1 MSRLP
6 PAPDLDWKPDG
17 TPVARRFDD
26 VYFSTADGLE
36 ETRTVFLGGCG
47 LPGLWAGREQFTVA
61 ETGFGTG
68 LNFLALWQ
76 MWRSARPT
84 PRAWLDFV
92 SFEGFPLQRE
102 DAARAL
108 AAWPEL
114 AGLAEKLVAA
124 WPSRARGVRRIDW
137 PEDGISLTLHIDEI
151 SRALPASR
159 FAADAWFLDGFSPSR
174 NGEMWAPDIYPQIAA
189 RCRPGARLASFTVA
203 GDVRR
208 GLAAAGFAV
217 FKAPGF
223 GHKRDRLEAVFEGV
237 GAARPNPPQRVAI
250 LGAGIA
256 GACAAHAFTRRGVEV
271 CVFDPAGPG
280 AGASGNPLGL
290 VMPRLDAADTP
301 VARFLIDAYLHARG
315 FYSGLP
321 GVFETD
327 VRQEARGERE
337 TERFARLLADPPLE
351 LADLEA
357 LAGGALLHKGA
368 LIFRSSELLPA
379 LMRGATTRF
388 GAPVG
393 VDLTARSVAGEAFD
407 TLILASGMAIGEV
420 APWLGLEGRLGQVE
434 HVTGCPNG
442 PASALAAGHY
452 ALSLADERLWGATF
466 EAADGPPNVREAA
479 REANR
484 AALEDLS
491 PWWKRQIEG
500 REIRSRAGL
509 RATTPDRLP
518 VCGPL
523 PDVDTCL
530 ERLAPLRTGAKP
542 DSDPAFVDGVY
553 LLGGLGSRGYT
564 FAPLLADSLAA
575 WLCDLPQPLSMAGL
589 ETTSPLRAIV
599 RGLKRGVL

>member
-17 TPVARRFDD
+17 TPVARGFDD

-36 ETRTVFLGGCG
+36 ETRAVFLAGCC
-47 LPGLWAGREQFTVA
+47 LPGLWAGRSQFTVA

-76 MWRSARPT
+76 MWRAHRPA
-84 PRAWLDFV
+84 PDAWLDFV
-92 SFEGFPLQRE
+92 SFEGFPLHRE

-108 AAWPEL
+108 SAWPEL
-114 AGLAEKLVAA
+114 SELSQKLLDA
-124 WPSRARGVRRIDW
+124 WPSRARGVRRLTW
-137 PEDGISLTLHIDEI
+137 PGESVSLTLHIDEI
-151 SRALPASR
+151 SSALPASH

-174 NGEMWAPDIYPQIAA
+174 NGEMWAPELYPQIAA

-208 GLAAAGFAV
+208 GLAGAGFAV
-217 FKAPGF
+217 SKAPGF
-223 GHKRDRLEAVFEGV
+223 GYKRDRLEAVFEGE
-237 GAARPNPPQRVAI
+237 GTAREPTPTRIAI

-256 GACAAHAFTRRGVEV
+256 GACAARSLSQRGAEV
-271 CVFDPAGPG
+271 TVFDPAGLG

-290 VMPRLDAADTP
+290 VMPRLDAGDTAT
-301 VARFLIDAYLHARG
+301 ARFLIDAYLQARS
-315 FYSGLP
+315 FYRGLP

-327 VRQEARGERE
+327 VRQEPRGERE
-337 TERFARLLADPPLE
+337 TDRFAKLLADPPLD
-351 LADLEA
+351 LSDLEA

-368 LIFRSSELLPA
+368 LIFRPAELLPA
-379 LMRGATTRF
+379 LLEGVETRA
-388 GAPVG
+388 GAPVSA
-393 VDLTARSVAGEAFD
+393 DLAGKRVNGEAFD
-407 TLILASGMAIGEV
+407 AVILASGMAIGEV

-434 HVTGCPNG
+434 HVAGCPDG

-452 ALSLADERLWGATF
+452 ALSLGDERLWGATF
-466 EAADGPPNVREAA
+466 EAASGPPEASASA

-484 AALEDLS
+484 AALDDLS
-491 PWWKRQIEG
+491 PWWRRQVEG
-500 REIRSRAGL
+500 RQVTSRAGI

-523 PDVDTCL
+523 PDFAASL
-530 ERLAPLRTGAKP
+530 EALAPLRTGAAP
-542 DSDPAFVDGVY
+542 YGEAVFIEAVHVIC
-553 LLGGLGSRGYT
+553 GLGSRGYT
-564 FAPLLADSLAA
+564 FAPLLGEMLAA
-575 WLCDLPQPLSMAGL
+575 WLCDLPQPASAASL

-599 RGLKRGVL
+599 RGLKRGVF